1 MASRKNLHPTAKAKK
16 SEPIK
21 SMGSMYLATPAPL
34 AQVALAGG
42 ALAEEVINHVEA
54 IPQSAAKQQ
63 RRSIVDVVLGL
74 LSSVPFG
81 LALLGG
87 LIVACMIV
95 MLIQQQ

>member
-1 MASRKNLHPTAKAKK
+1 MASRKNLHPMAKAKK
-16 SEPIK
+16 GELIK
-21 SMGSMYLATPAPL
+21 SMSPMHLAASAPL

-54 IPQSAAKQQ
+54 IPQSAAKKQ

-87 LIVACMIV
+87 LIVACMIG
-95 MLIQQQ
+95 MLIQQ